1 MPLFVHS
8 TSQAK
13 KHQTSMSQEPPSM
26 NTDEALKSHCFSQNP
41 NYFESTLPRRYHSN
55 FSLGSQ
61 RLSAQFLMIPNPGF
75 VVMTK
80 TQDTNPASLQSV
92 PTTSSS
98 SLPPKTISK
107 EQNENEEPQWTIRKE
122 LTKSDVN
129 YVTNQKLILAKS
141 FVEEHILKNLPLEDS
156 QKIDRGKPGITVKV
170 YDHDTDSEHELC
182 LALRS
187 SYVLKNGW
195 LKTFIQRRD
204 LKKGD
209 EVGLFW
215 ECSTSKLHF
224 SVLSRAIAKAPA

>member
-13 KHQTSMSQEPPSM
+13 KNQTSMSQEPPPM

-61 RLSAQFLMIPNPGF
+61 RLSGQFLMIPNPIF
-75 VVMTK
+75 VEISLMK
-80 TQDTNPASLQSV
+80 NTQDTNPASLQS
-92 PTTSSS
+92 SSS
-98 SLPPKTISK
+98 SLNTKTISK
-107 EQNENEEPQWTIRKE
+107 EQNENEEPHWTIRKE

-129 YVTNQKLILAKS
+129 CVNNQKLILEKS
-141 FVEEHILKNLPLEDS
+141 FVDEHILKHLPLEDS